1 VKTNRQKIPLLI
13 PVENQVREL
22 DPKLLLACIAARRG
36 FTSVIGSHRE
46 IDLRITSFARS
57 VYLSKSM
64 TASNLRMFDIMRKIG
79 HEIVTWD
86 EEALVHLPP
95 ETYYSRRLSP
105 VAIQYISHLFAW
117 GEDNAEL
124 WRRYPALPEEVPI
137 HVTGNPRSDMLRP
150 ELLPFY
156 DRQAEELRQTHGDF
170 ILVNTNFNH
179 VNAFFP
185 AQNLFQPL
193 KKPGEKP
200 QFGKAAVGM
209 NRKYAEGLRSHKQ
222 GIFEAF
228 QQMIPRLEKAFPAY
242 SVIVRPHP
250 TENQQVY
257 REIAARCSRVCVT
270 NEGNVVPWLM
280 AAKALIHNG
289 CTTGVEAYTMQVP
302 AISYRAQIN
311 EDYDLGF
318 YRLPNLVS
326 HQCFDFEQL
335 CDILGRILNAELGAA
350 DGDERKAL
358 VDGYLTARD
367 GPLAC
372 ERIVGVLEKMAE
384 GWEARPAPPLKD
396 RITGRS
402 LAQGRRLGV
411 SLRKYMSRK
420 HAPPEFHHHRYP
432 GISIEELKKRI
443 LHFQKIL
450 GDNTP
455 IAVTQIF
462 KHVFRI
468 SAA

>member
-1 VKTNRQKIPLLI
+1 MNHSKNKIPLLI

-46 IDLRITSFARS
+46 IDLRITSFPRS
-57 VYLSKSM
+57 IYLSKSM
-64 TASNLRMFDIMRKIG
+64 TASNLRMFDIMRKTG

-95 ETYYSRRLSP
+95 DTYYSRRLSP
-105 VAIQYISHLFAW
+105 VALQYISHLFAW

-124 WRRYPALPEEVPI
+124 WRRYPALPQGVPI

-156 DRQAEELRQTHGDF
+156 DRQAEKLRQTHGNF

-185 AQNLFQPL
+185 AQNLFQPV
-193 KKPGEKP
+193 KNPGEKP

-209 NRKYAEGLRSHKQ
+209 GRNYAEGLRDHKQ
-222 GIFEAF
+222 AIFEAF
-228 QQMIPRLEKAFPAY
+228 QQMIPKLEKAFPSY
-242 SVIVRPHP
+242 SVVVRPHP

-257 REIAARCSRVCVT
+257 RKIAVRCSRVHVT
-270 NEGNVVPWLM
+270 NEGNVVPWLL

-289 CTTGVEAYTMQVP
+289 CTTGVEAYMMRVP
-302 AISYRAQIN
+302 AVSYRPQIN

-335 CDILGRILNAELGAA
+335 RDILEKILNKQLRAA
-350 DGDERKAL
+350 DGDERNTL

-372 ERIVGVLEKMAE
+372 ERIVSVLDKMATE
-384 GWEARPAPPLKD
+384 RMVRPAPPLKD
-396 RITGRS
+396 RIAGRS
-402 LAQGRRLGV
+402 LALGRRLV
-411 SLRKYMSRK
+411 VNIRKYVSRK
-420 HAPPEFHHHRYP
+420 HAPPEFHH
-432 GISIEELKKRI
+432 ISIEEMKKRI
-443 LHFQKIL
+443 SYFQKIL
-450 GDNTP
+450 GDDTP
-455 IAVTQIF
+455 ITVTQIF